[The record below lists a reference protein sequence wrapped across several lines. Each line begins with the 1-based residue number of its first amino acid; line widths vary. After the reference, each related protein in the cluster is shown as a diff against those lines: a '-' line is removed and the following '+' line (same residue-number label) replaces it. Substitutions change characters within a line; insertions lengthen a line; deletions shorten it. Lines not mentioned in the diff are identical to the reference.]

1 MIMSL
6 EVVPKSRVKSTHVSV
21 TCPCDIFCACAVFH
35 SEGRRRNHLSGVGA
49 DDVYTKDT
57 VSVLL
62 YEELDKAFHVLVCL
76 RSGVGEEGE
85 LSDLVLSA
93 FGLEFLLVLTN
104 PRNLGMSVHN
114 RGDDSVVDVSV
125 T

>member
-1 MIMSL
+1 M
-6 EVVPKSRVKSTHVSV
+6 KSSHVSV
-21 TCPCDIFCACAVFH
+21 TCPCDVFCARAVFH

-62 YEELDKAFHVLVCL
+62 YEELDKAFHVLICL
-76 RSGVGEEGE
+76 RAGVREEGE